1 VVGRIATEL
10 GGGKFAD
17 GGTAFIGCNILV
29 LNPAVNALN
38 NPYFKSPL
46 LPTILDKKPAA

>member
-1 VVGRIATEL
+1 VVGGVAAEL
-10 GGGKFAD
+10 G
-17 GGTAFIGCNILV
+17 CNTLA